1 MFANATHPIIRRIA
15 SFYNRKALRLL
26 TAADLRLGLIALCWA
41 ALVGIALASRLAQ
54 TALVAGTTAAWF
66 ASLGLYILLAL
77 TPPAGLWLA
86 RRAFP
91 SGTLYAQPEIR
102 LSRVGRW
109 RSLDPL
115 AARDH
120 PSFGAGGLMAGLAIG
135 LLINIVV
142 RTLEFLGAV
151 PAIAAVG
158 GEWARAV
165 HLLLAADC
173 IFFSL
178 LYIVTF
184 VMAVRHVPWF
194 PRMLV
199 FVWIAD
205 ITAQITI
212 ANGLATV
219 GLPANVGPAMA
230 TFLTNNV
237 DKTLISMAL
246 WMPYLM
252 LSERVNVTYRRRTR
266 VTDPAAAAPQSP
278 SP

>member
-1 MFANATHPIIRRIA
+1 MPANAAHPIIRRIA
-15 SFYNRKALRLL
+15 SFYERHSLRLL
-26 TAADLRLGLIALCWA
+26 TGADLRLGLIALCWA

-54 TALVAGTTAAWF
+54 TALAAGTTAAWF
-66 ASLGLYILLAL
+66 ASLGLYALIAL

-91 SGTLYAQPEIR
+91 ADMLYAQPEIR
-102 LSRVGRW
+102 LSRFGRW
-109 RSLDPL
+109 RALDPL

-135 LLINIVV
+135 LLINIVI

-151 PAIAAVG
+151 PALAAVG
-158 GEWARAV
+158 GGWARAI
-165 HLLLAADC
+165 HLALAADC

-184 VMAVRHVPWF
+184 VMAVRHIPWF

-199 FVWIAD
+199 LVWLSDIA
-205 ITAQITI
+205 AQIAI
-212 ANGLATV
+212 AHALSGI

-230 TFLTNNV
+230 AFLGNNV

-266 VTDPAAAAPQSP
+266 QE
-278 SP
+278 